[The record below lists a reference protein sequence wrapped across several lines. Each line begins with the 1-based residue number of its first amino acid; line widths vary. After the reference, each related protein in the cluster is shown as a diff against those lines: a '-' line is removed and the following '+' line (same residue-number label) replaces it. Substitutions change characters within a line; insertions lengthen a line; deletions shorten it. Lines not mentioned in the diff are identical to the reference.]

1 MGQFIYQR
9 KHLLGISRNPWGYF
23 ARVMMVLS
31 KQVGERVRLRVL
43 GTLSY
48 IFSRAL
54 KDLKCNWVAFTV
66 NTIAIL
72 IVSLEAY
79 IIL

>member
-1 MGQFIYQR
+1 
-9 KHLLGISRNPWGYF
+9 
-23 ARVMMVLS
+23 MVLS
-31 KQVGERVRLRVL
+31 KQVGERVRLRVF

-54 KDLKCNWVAFTV
+54 KDLECNWVAFTV

>member
-1 MGQFIYQR
+1 MDQFIYQK
-9 KHLLGISRNPWGYF
+9 KHLLGISRNLCVYF
-23 ARVMMVLS
+23 ARGRMVLS
-31 KQVGERVRLRVL
+31 KQVGEKVRLRVF

-54 KDLKCNWVAFTV
+54 KTECNSVAFTV

-72 IVSLEAY
+72 IVSLHAY